1 MSKKTG
7 KFKSIDGRQTM
18 TVTVGDVVDFDSEQS
33 QDVEAY
39 QEPTTSEET
48 FTIDKDGRRLTI
60 TIAE

>member
-1 MSKKTG
+1 MAKKTG

-18 TVTVGDVVDFDSEQS
+18 TVTVGDAVDFEPQGS
-33 QDVEAY
+33 DVEAY
-39 QEPTTSEET
+39 QEATSEET